1 MLRVVKDI
9 DEKTAEVKKE
19 KQFYYEDSF
28 NVGGYK
34 VPYHKAGAKVFF
46 DVGFP
51 KEMTDSEIGK
61 MTRLA
66 KLMVAD
72 SNMLGYRTKFG
83 IRAYTSEHLIKI
95 VGLSPRRGRQFI
107 DKMMRLGIMQLS
119 LRKYGDIQC
128 IEYYINPAYFFAGKR
143 ISFNLYLL
151 FRERLD
157 PILTPYAKEAFW
169 KMANER
175 VRK

>member
-1 MLRVVKDI
+1 MLRVIQDT
-9 DEKTAEVKKE
+9 DDKTGELKKE

-28 NVGGYK
+28 NVDGYK
-34 VPYHKAGAKVFF
+34 VPTHKSGAKMFF
-46 DVGFP
+46 DVSFP

-61 MTRLA
+61 MARLA

-83 IRAYTSEHLIKI
+83 IRAYTSVHIIKI
-95 VGLSPRRGRQFI
+95 VDLSPRRGRQFL
-107 DKMMRLGIMQLS
+107 DKMMRLGLLQINM
-119 LRKYGDIQC
+119 RKYSDIDC
-128 IEYYINPAYFFAGKR
+128 IEYYINPAYFFAGRR

-157 PILTPYAKEAFW
+157 PILTPYAKDAFW
-169 KMANER
+169 KMANEM
-175 VRK
+175 VKK